1 MIQKKYIYIK
11 RPKPLRGHGTNSLR
25 LGMQRPGPGAG
36 LRKGLGEMKNKKTK
50 KKEKKVNN
58 RRPSRRNLIYQKRV
72 ALKLVALGQK
82 AKSKMEKQYESKC
95 NYGISRSNC
104 IALKKVLQKKN
115 KKLMRT
121 EKKSWVPFE

>member
-1 MIQKKYIYIK
+1 
-11 RPKPLRGHGTNSLR
+11 
-25 LGMQRPGPGAG
+25 MQRPGPGAG

-82 AKSKMEKQYESKC
+82 AKRKNNTKVNVTMASLVP
-95 NYGISRSNC
+95 IVLL
-104 IALKKVLQKKN
+104 LKKCYRAIERKKTKN
-115 KKLMRT
+115 
-121 EKKSWVPFE
+121 